1 MVQFTKN
8 GYRKTLSTY
17 INMVD
22 FDVGY
27 YKLIYVRTYTSP
39 IHNVLNELFSRIK
52 IFDYSNDKR
61 IHAILRVF
69 ENSAQNVNKK
79 QGFTDISYSHYHY
92 IGMDPSA
99 TFIIYKPT
107 SCIRYESQFIETDLH
122 ST

>member
-1 MVQFTKN
+1 MVRFTKN

-17 INMVD
+17 INHAD
-22 FDVGY
+22 FDIGY

-69 ENSAQNVNKK
+69 ETSAQNVNKK

-92 IGMDPSA
+92 IGMDPAAS
-99 TFIIYKPT
+99 FIIYKPT